1 MIILQSIWSK
11 IYYVLGIATSSVL
24 IRQVRHGPLASRKAD
39 SNKIDK
45 KANMCLTFE
54 GLRG

>member
-1 MIILQSIWSK
+1 MEQDILCVGNCDK
-11 IYYVLGIATSSVL
+11 LCTPKTGETSAL
-24 IRQVRHGPLASRKAD
+24 TSRKAD